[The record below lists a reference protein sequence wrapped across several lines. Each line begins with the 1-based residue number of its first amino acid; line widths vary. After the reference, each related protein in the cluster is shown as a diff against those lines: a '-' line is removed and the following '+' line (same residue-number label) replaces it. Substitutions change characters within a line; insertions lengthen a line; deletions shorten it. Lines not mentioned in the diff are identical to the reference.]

1 MSQKQP
7 RKLAEVQSEYA
18 ETIRGICLACG
29 RPTANYYGMWQEGG
43 TCCKKC
49 EAVQEA
55 KPKHE
60 GHTEEDFF
68 NRLNAQGEQHE
79 FS

>member
-1 MSQKQP
+1 MSQKP

-55 KPKHE
+55 KPKYPPPKTDE
-60 GHTEEDFF
+60 QRLIEDDS
-68 NRLNAQGEQHE
+68 LDCDH
-79 FS
+79 